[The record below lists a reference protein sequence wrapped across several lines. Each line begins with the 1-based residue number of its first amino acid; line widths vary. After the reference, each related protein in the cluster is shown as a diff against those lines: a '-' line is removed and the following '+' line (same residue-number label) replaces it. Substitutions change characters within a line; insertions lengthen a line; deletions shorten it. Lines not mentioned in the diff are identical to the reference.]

1 LGEAKNGAKT
11 LHFDGSIKLEFRGAK
26 VTTDAGLL
34 ALREL
39 DEVLGLTDMA
49 AEMLSEAR
57 ANNRRHDLA
66 GLLRQSVYAR
76 LAGYEDANDQE
87 ALSRDPAM
95 RAIIGRKALEANAAS
110 TATVARFE
118 TEILAAE
125 GNLEALDAINGAW
138 VARAMDSTE
147 SKKVVLDMDSS
158 ESPVHGQ
165 QEGSAYNGHF
175 KSVCYHPLFIFNQ
188 HGDCEAAALRPGN
201 VHSSGGWRK
210 LLEPVVERYKDS
222 DKKVYYRGDAAFASP
237 DIYEYLEEK
246 GILYAIRLKYN
257 TILEEH
263 VRPLLIRPVGRLP
276 KKPRVFYHDFL
287 YRAVSW
293 DRSRR
298 VVAKIEW
305 HQLELLPRV
314 GFIVTNLSKNA
325 KNVVRFYNQRGNCE
339 RFIKEG
345 KHALSWTRLSCSLF
359 VSNRVRLALFVLAYN
374 LANFFRRFAL
384 PREVSAW
391 SLRSIQL
398 KLVKIGAKVISHARS
413 TVFQLAEVAVSETLF
428 AKMLARIHGL
438 RYAPG

>member
-1 LGEAKNGAKT
+1 MGEAKNGAKT

-34 ALREL
+34 AVREL

-76 LAGYEDANDQE
+76 LAGYEDVNDQE

-138 VARAMDSTE
+138 VARAVDSTE
-147 SKKVVLDMDSS
+147 SKQVVLDMDSS

-165 QEGSAYNGHF
+165 QEGSAYNEHF

-188 HGDCEAAALRPGN
+188 HGDCEGAALRPGN
-201 VHSSGGWRK
+201 VHSANGWRK

-263 VRPLLIRPVGRLP
+263 VRPLLIRPVGRPP

-287 YRAVSW
+287 YRAASW

-305 HQLELLPRV
+305 HQLELLPQV
-314 GFIVTNLSKNA
+314 GFIVTNLSRNA

-345 KHALSWTRLSCSLF
+345 KHALSWTRLSCSRF
-359 VSNRVRLALFVLAYN
+359 ASNQVRLALFVLAYN
-374 LANFFRRFAL
+374 LANFFQRFAL

-438 RYAPG
+438 RYAPT

>member
-1 LGEAKNGAKT
+1 MGETKNGAKT
-11 LHFDGSIKLEFRGAK
+11 LHFDGGIKLEFRGAK

-34 ALREL
+34 AVREL
-39 DEVLGLTDMA
+39 DEVLGLTDIA
-49 AEMLSEAR
+49 TCMLSEAR

-66 GLLRQSVYAR
+66 GLFRQSVYAR
-76 LAGYEDANDQE
+76 LAGYEDVNDQE

-110 TATVARFE
+110 TATISRFE

-125 GNLEALDAINGAW
+125 DNLEALDAINGAW

-147 SKKVVLDMDSS
+147 SKKVILDMDSS
-158 ESPVHGQ
+158 ESPVHGR

-175 KSVCYHPLFIFNQ
+175 KSVCYHPLFVFNQ

-201 VHSSGGWRK
+201 VGSANGWRK
-210 LLEPVVERYKDS
+210 LLEPVVERYKDM
-222 DKKVYYRGDAAFASP
+222 DKKLYYRGDAAFASP
-237 DIYEYLEEK
+237 DIYDYLEEK
-246 GILYAIRLKYN
+246 GILYAIRLKGN
-257 TILEEH
+257 PRLDQEIEH
-263 VRPLLIRPVGRLP
+263 MSRRPVGRP
-276 KKPRVFYHDFL
+276 PAKPQVFYHDFR
-287 YRAVSW
+287 YQAASW
-293 DRSRR
+293 EKSRR

-305 HQLELLPRV
+305 HQGELLPRM
-314 GFIVTNLSKNA
+314 GFIVTNLSKSA

-345 KHALSWTRLSCSLF
+345 KYALSWTRLSCSRF
-359 VSNRVRLALFVLAYN
+359 ASNQVRLALFVLAYN

-398 KLVKIGAKVISHARS
+398 KLVKIGAKVISHARR
-413 TVFQLAEVAVSETLF
+413 TIFQLAEVAVSEALF
-428 AKMLARIHGL
+428 SKILARIHGL